1 MLCIGD
7 VIAILTQVKFA
18 IVTLATLVIF
28 VSLLIKLFL
37 KQKLPKQHFRTL
49 FLIGFG
55 IIWSIKIFQNFRKIL
70 RCPQL
75 CRAKQ
80 GFLLPW
86 LKIFITD
93 LYSFLFTS
101 VHLCN
106 NCNCNKMLRDSRL
119 FQGIFVHKY
128 VSYLLFKQ
136 WIELC
141 HLKSWITRLF

>member
-1 MLCIGD
+1 MLCISD
-7 VIAILTQVKFA
+7 VIAILTRVKFA

-49 FLIGFG
+49 FLIRFG
-55 IIWSIKIFQNFRKIL
+55 NIWSIKIFQKFWKFL

-75 CRAKQ
+75 WAKQ

-141 HLKSWITRLF
+141 FPRM